1 LLDELAPGGFF
12 YGGCYIVEFDP
23 DSLWYEASVAMAALA
38 LKRGTKVEYHF
49 FQHLPSE
56 VGEAFLRLGVDATK
70 LEQKGLLRML
80 DSYTQTMEYEDE
92 KNEGRGP
99 FRVAKTSDKALDL
112 VKSAEEWAKQA
123 KAGYS
128 DEDKRWIHIDD
139 NTGIFL
145 RYNDEKTMV
154 DKWRT
159 GILPYSVRARETP
172 HFLAFAK
179 GVASASFYSQFE
191 ASCDG
196 IIELKAQE
204 EAGGF
209 VNSIRIRILRGKKFD
224 SRWHRIELTDDGQIV
239 LEVTRSEEARR
250 LAAIMFTDIVGYTAM
265 TQANESLALNLLKK
279 HRELLRPLIVKYGGK
294 EVKTIGDAFLVEFAS
309 ALAAT
314 ECAADVQ
321 NAVRRYDEDKSEGL
335 QVRIG
340 IHVGDVI
347 HEGGDV
353 YGDAVNIASRIEPLA
368 WNGGVCISQQVYDQV
383 RNKTALR
390 FSKLEARELKNVSI
404 PIQVYRLELQ

>member
-1 LLDELAPGGFF
+1 
-12 YGGCYIVEFDP
+12 
-23 DSLWYEASVAMAALA
+23 
-38 LKRGTKVEYHF
+38 
-49 FQHLPSE
+49 
-56 VGEAFLRLGVDATK
+56 
-70 LEQKGLLRML
+70 
-80 DSYTQTMEYEDE
+80 
-92 KNEGRGP
+92 
-99 FRVAKTSDKALDL
+99 
-112 VKSAEEWAKQA
+112 
-123 KAGYS
+123 
-128 DEDKRWIHIDD
+128 
-139 NTGIFL
+139 
-145 RYNDEKTMV
+145 MV

-159 GILPYSVRARETP
+159 GILPYSVRDRETP

-179 GVASASFYSQFE
+179 GVASESFHSQFE
-191 ASCDG
+191 AVCDG

-209 VNSIRIRILRGKKFD
+209 KNYIRIRILRGKKFD
-224 SRWHRIELTDDGQIV
+224 SRWHRIELTDDRQIV

-279 HRELLRPLIVKYGGK
+279 HRELLRPLIVKYGGN

-314 ECAADVQ
+314 ECAADMG
-321 NAVRRYDEDKSEGL
+321 NAVRRYGEDKAERL
-335 QVRIG
+335 QLRIG

-368 WNGGVCISQQVYDQV
+368 RNGGVCISQQVYDQV

-390 FSKLEARELKNVSI
+390 FSKLGAQELKNISI
-404 PIQVYRLELQ
+404 PIEVYKLELP